1 MSFPTDMVTDIT
13 TQVTS
18 GYTLGIGIGILVLGG
33 LLAWR
38 LFRRVAK

>member
-1 MSFPTDMVTDIT
+1 MVSDIT
-13 TQVTS
+13 TALTS
-18 GYTLGIGIGILVLGG
+18 GYTKGIGIGVLVLGG